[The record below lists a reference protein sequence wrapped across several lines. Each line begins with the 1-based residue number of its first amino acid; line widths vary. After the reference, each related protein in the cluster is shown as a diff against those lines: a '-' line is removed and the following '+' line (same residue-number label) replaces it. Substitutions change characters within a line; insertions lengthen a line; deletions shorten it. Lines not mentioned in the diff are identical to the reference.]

1 MIKKLLVLFVCLI
14 STTISNL
21 AVSGDVAVSSTGNGS
36 PYSWV
41 VIGIDVYFCT
51 ARKIWGHGEEGKV
64 VCIRASK
71 VFKQKSD

>member
-51 ARKIWGHGEEGKV
+51 AGKIWGHGEEGKV